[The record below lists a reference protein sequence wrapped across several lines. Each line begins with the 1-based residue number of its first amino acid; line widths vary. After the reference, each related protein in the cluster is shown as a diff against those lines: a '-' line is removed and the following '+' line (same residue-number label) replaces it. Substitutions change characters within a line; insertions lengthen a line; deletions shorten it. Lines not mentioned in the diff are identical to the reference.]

1 MFRILACTLCIL
13 LTGAMTIM
21 AQKSSDVTG
30 GIPPGVELPSSI
42 QTMVEQG
49 DYTKAQQDIKKM
61 LEERGES
68 MDMKDQLRLLY
79 EIDRLDRVRQD
90 FNLTKDAL
98 LKSVKEEIKDAT
110 MEDIERWD
118 TMGFFDYRVI
128 DGQKL
133 YFNRSRSNLYKLSRE
148 ARQRA
153 DKPRSDERDAKFA
166 ALMKEIIAAGRTE
179 GKQFVLPRRFNAEM
193 TITVP
198 AGNVPEGELLRCWI
212 PFPHENPLHVDVK
225 VLGTFP
231 EVYHLAPPEQMQR
244 SVYLERPAVKDRD
257 TTFSV
262 HYEFTN
268 YASYIEVDPNKVKP
282 FDVTSD
288 IYKTYTN
295 ERPPHLTFS
304 PSLKKLA
311 GEIVGD
317 ETNPYLKAKKIYGWV
332 TDNIRYT
339 YAIEYSTIMNIS
351 QYCYDN
357 MRGDCGIQA
366 LLFINLCRIS
376 GVPARW
382 QSGWTTKPG
391 SYNLHDWAQFY
402 IEPYGWL
409 YADPSMCITE
419 TDDPEIRWFLFGNID
434 NLRFVANNDYSMEF
448 DPFKWHF
455 RSEPVDFQRGEVEW
469 RGGNLYYDT
478 WDYHMELKPVE

>member
-1 MFRILACTLCIL
+1 MVRILACMLCIL
-13 LTGAMTIM
+13 MTGALTIM
-21 AQKSSDVTG
+21 AQQSAEVTG
-30 GIPPGVELPSSI
+30 GIPPAVELPASI
-42 QTMVEQG
+42 QKMVDQG
-49 DYTKAQQDIKKM
+49 DYSKAQKDIKKM
-61 LEERGES
+61 LDERGDI
-68 MDMKDQLRLLY
+68 MDMKLRLRLLY

-98 LKSVKEEIKDAT
+98 LKSIKDEIKDAT
-110 MEDIERWD
+110 MEDIERWEN
-118 TMGFFDYRVI
+118 MGFFDYRII
-128 DGQKL
+128 DGKKW
-133 YFNRSRSNLYKLSRE
+133 YFSRSRSNLYKLSQE
-148 ARQRA
+148 AQKRA
-153 DKPRSDERDAKFA
+153 GKTRGEERDAKFA
-166 ALMKEIIAAGRTE
+166 ALMKEIIAAGRKE

-193 TITVP
+193 TITVS
-198 AGNVPEGELLRCWI
+198 AGAVPEGELVRCWI
-212 PFPHENPLHVDVK
+212 PFPHKNPLHADVTL
-225 VLGTFP
+225 LGTFP
-231 EVYHLAPPEQMQR
+231 EEYHLAPPEQMQR
-244 SVYLERPAVKDRD
+244 SIYLERPALKDED

-268 YASYIEVDPNKVKP
+268 YASYIDVDPKKVKP
-282 FDVTSD
+282 FDVNSD

-311 GEIVGD
+311 TEIVGD

-332 TDNIRYT
+332 TENIRYT

-357 MRGDCGIQA
+357 MRGDCGIHA
-366 LLFINLCRIS
+366 LLFVNLCRIS

-382 QSGWTTKPG
+382 QSGWTTTPG
-391 SYNLHDWAQFY
+391 SHNLHDWAQFY

-409 YADPSMCITE
+409 YADPSMCITR

-469 RGGNLYYDT
+469 RGGNLYYDK
-478 WDYHMELKPVE
+478 WDYHMELKPME